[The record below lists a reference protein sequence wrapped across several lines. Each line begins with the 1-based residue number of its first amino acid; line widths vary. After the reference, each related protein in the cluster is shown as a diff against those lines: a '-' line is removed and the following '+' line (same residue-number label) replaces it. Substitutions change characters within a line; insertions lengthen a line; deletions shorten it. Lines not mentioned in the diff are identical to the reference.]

1 LQRLFDYLD
10 RSIVIGQQFQPF
22 PTCLVAVMTLELAA
36 NETFRAAAKG
46 AFSRWLDDLERLM
59 AEAIA
64 ASPRAKSL
72 EARSLAEFFL
82 ATLEGSLILAR
93 AREDRTVL
101 ERNVTSFKNHL
112 RRLLS

>member
-1 LQRLFDYLD
+1 VFDYLD

-36 NETFRAAAKG
+36 NNTFRTAAKE
-46 AFSRWLDDLERLM
+46 AFTRWLDDLERLM
-59 AEAIA
+59 SDAIA
-64 ASPRAKSL
+64 ASPGAKNL
-72 EARSLAEFFL
+72 DARSLAELFL

-93 AREDRTVL
+93 AREDRTVI

-112 RRLLS
+112 RHLLS